1 MGTCQGRLTPPPV
14 EGRKPFGSQSKPTTF
29 QPTFMA
35 LIALLVLILFGVA
48 PLFTLPSARPR
59 TYLAYFAYFAYFA

>member
-14 EGRKPFGSQSKPTTF
+14 EGRKPLRLAIEANNLPTHL
-29 QPTFMA
+29 MA
-35 LIALLVLILFGVA
+35 LIALLALILFGVA

-59 TYLAYFAYFAYFA
+59 TYLAYFA